1 MMTNLLS
8 IQEAVDNFK
17 KLIEDSIRV
26 GGIFAKEAMIRS
38 SKPINQIHEA
48 VKSSLINTGIE
59 RFRIYPPLGASS
71 PEMML
76 AGFIKQKYQDVCVAP
91 KGYIPTT
98 EILLDG
104 LLLEE
109 RDHYGKLYTERVL
122 AVNVRS
128 QISSLAKNF
137 DTLYERTIAEAQNL
151 HVRCPKMVLGEVY
164 MIPVHEYDKHKAPK
178 KQVAWHGTM
187 SPIENYIK
195 AFSAINMR
203 TGSTDSHY
211 KYERIC
217 LLIVD
222 FKKIVPQIYNTD
234 EELKA
239 DGLLPA
245 RSTATIAHLNYSSF
259 ISELMSIY
267 IARFPANTFN

>member
-17 KLIEDSIRV
+17 KLIEDSIRE
-26 GGIFAKEAMIRS
+26 GGIDAKEAMIRS

-48 VKSSLINTGIE
+48 VKSSLITAGVD
-59 RFRIYPPLGASS
+59 RIRIFPPLGASS
-71 PEMML
+71 PELKL

-91 KGYIPTT
+91 KGFVPKT
-98 EILLDG
+98 EILQDG

-109 RDHYGKLYTERVL
+109 KDYYGKTYTERVL
-122 AVNVRS
+122 AINVRS

-164 MIPVHEYDKHKAPK
+164 MIAVKEYNPEAMKDNKIAFIDKVGAVK
-178 KQVAWHGTM
+178 K
-187 SPIENYIK
+187 YIK
-195 AFSAINMR
+195 SFQAINGR
-203 TGSTDSHY
+203 LDFTKEDY
-211 KYERIC
+211 KYEKAC

-222 FKKIVPQIYNTD
+222 FSQTPAKIYSRNEDLIS
-234 EELKA
+234 
-239 DGLLPA
+239 DGLMEVN
-245 RSTATIAHLNYSSF
+245 SHVNIVELNWESF
-259 ISELMSIY
+259 AKNIVETY
-267 IARFPANTFN
+267 EKRFS